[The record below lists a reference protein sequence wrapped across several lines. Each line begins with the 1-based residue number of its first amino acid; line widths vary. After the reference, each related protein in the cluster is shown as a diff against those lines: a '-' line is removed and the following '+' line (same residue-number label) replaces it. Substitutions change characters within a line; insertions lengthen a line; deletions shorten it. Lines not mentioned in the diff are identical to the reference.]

1 MPDEESLSREVEEA
15 RRHFWSIRSTD
26 CGHCWRE
33 AYDRLVAA
41 VRKQERGRFPRK
53 QLEAARAH
61 LLMPPRTY
69 PSEQALDYVNIAL
82 RMWAAPVEG
91 GEG

>member
-1 MPDEESLSREVEEA
+1 MPDEESLSRDVDEA
-15 RRHFWSIRSTD
+15 RQRILDFTS
-26 CGHCWRE
+26 
-33 AYDRLVAA
+33 DRWEVLSPRLDALVAA